1 MARVHVHM
9 AECFGT
15 PKDAALGGGV
25 FGRRSGY
32 GDQALMNSAVR
43 EAPLALPPQGDSE
56 KWAVCS
62 LELGTLTFNF
72 QPPQL

>member
-1 MARVHVHM
+1 M
-9 AECFGT
+9 AECYGT
-15 PKDAALGGGV
+15 LKDAALGGGV

-32 GDQALMNSAVR
+32 GDQALMSSAVR
-43 EAPLALPPQGDSE
+43 EAPLALPPHEDGE

-62 LELGTLTFNF
+62 LEQGTLAFNF